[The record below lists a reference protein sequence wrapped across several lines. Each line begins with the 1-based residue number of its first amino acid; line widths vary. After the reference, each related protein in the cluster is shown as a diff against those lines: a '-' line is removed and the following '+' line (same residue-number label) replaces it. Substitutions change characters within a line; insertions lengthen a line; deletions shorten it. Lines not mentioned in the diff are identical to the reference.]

1 VLRADESDLPVCKT
15 RGERRDK
22 IKNLQTFEHVKK
34 HSIMKCLRGRE
45 KDQVD
50 MLVKKHQNAPADAVA
65 EKTDITDKLRTAL
78 LRCSE
83 VKPKPVGTYDYMA
96 LEAYEG

>member
-22 IKNLQTFEHVKK
+22 IKNLRTFEQVKK
-34 HSIMKCLRGRE
+34 HSIVKHLRGRE
-45 KDQVD
+45 KDRVNA
-50 MLVKKHQNAPADAVA
+50 LVKKHQNTPAA
-65 EKTDITDKLRTAL
+65 EKTDITDQLRTAL